1 MDFRSPSMYTTSCC
15 LVHASICAWCVYVC
29 VCACSVNGRSAGLIR
44 GECKEALHTPCR
56 SAHVYLVYGVCV
68 RRHISI
74 YLIQS
79 WAYSM
84 HRNAHVTYF
93 FPLFLSLWCF
103 VFLAQS
109 FFSLTHTQSHKLQV
123 SQGPADSNR
132 ALKLSVSQLF
142 SFYTEPQWQLHHYC
156 YRRLCVARLEDVL
169 TCVLVGLVV
178 RVCSH
183 YHADVHLLR
192 PTKWKVSDQLPKI
205 YNRALSCKAFISAQ
219 IWVCVM
225 ERGTERERQLIG
237 DWQER
242 NVRERGRALQWRW
255 GGKDHNKNRKARDT
269 KCRRE

>member
-1 MDFRSPSMYTTSCC
+1 MY
-15 LVHASICAWCVYVC
+15 I
-29 VCACSVNGRSAGLIR
+29 
-44 GECKEALHTPCR
+44 
-56 SAHVYLVYGVCV
+56 VYGVCV

-74 YLIQS
+74 YLIES

-84 HRNAHVTYF
+84 HRNTHVTYF
-93 FPLFLSLWCF
+93 FPSFCLCRVLS
-103 VFLAQS
+103 
-109 FFSLTHTQSHKLQV
+109 SLLTHSSLSHTQSHKLQV
-123 SQGPADSNR
+123 SQGPADSDR

-156 YRRLCVARLEDVL
+156 YRRLCVARLEDIL

-183 YHADVHLLR
+183 YHADVHLLH

-219 IWVCVM
+219 TWVCVM

-237 DWQER
+237 DWRER
-242 NVRERGRALQWRW
+242 NVRERGRALQWQW
-255 GGKDHNKNRKARDT
+255 GGWKIIKRTKNRKARDT

>member
-1 MDFRSPSMYTTSCC
+1 MC
-15 LVHASICAWCVYVC
+15 
-29 VCACSVNGRSAGLIR
+29 
-44 GECKEALHTPCR
+44 
-56 SAHVYLVYGVCV
+56 LVYGVCV
-68 RRHISI
+68 RQHISI

-84 HRNAHVTYF
+84 HRNPHVTYF
-93 FPLFLSLWCF
+93 SPSYCLCRVSSSLLSH
-103 VFLAQS
+103 S
-109 FFSLTHTQSHKLQV
+109 SLSHTQSHKLQV
-123 SQGPADSNR
+123 SQSPADSDR
-132 ALKLSVSQLF
+132 APKLSVSQLF

-156 YRRLCVARLEDVL
+156 YRRLCAARPEDVL

-205 YNRALSCKAFISAQ
+205 CNRALSCRAFISAQ
-219 IWVCVM
+219 IGVCVM

-237 DWQER
+237 DWRER

-255 GGKDHNKNRKARDT
+255 GGKDHKKNQEQEGKRHNVQNRIGMKMSQTNDGETTTNDYGLT
-269 KCRRE
+269 KR